1 MGMNIVIAGAGDMG
15 YHLAEQLSYDNKDIT
30 LIDTDRE
37 VLEYVASKL
46 DVLTVQGDST
56 SFEVLQ
62 QANVDRASMVLAVTT
77 SEKTNIV
84 TAVLAKQLGAKRV
97 MARVRNHSYLN
108 PENVNY
114 FNNLGIDNLIS
125 PTMLCSREIF
135 NMIENSSFTE
145 VFDFGGGKLNIV
157 GITLDQSNPLVNQRI
172 MDTKTNPIFEDIR
185 IIAILRDQKTIIPR
199 GSTIIRNNDHVF
211 FISNKKNT
219 ESIMEV
225 LGQKKVVIK
234 NVMIIG
240 GDDIA
245 LTTALRLE
253 DHFRVT
259 LVNKDKE
266 RCKWLAE
273 NLKNTLVINGDYKN
287 IELLVEEGLEQMDAF
302 LALTES
308 SETNIITSLTAK
320 NHGVYKT
327 IAHVDTRE
335 YIHISHSIGVDS
347 LINKKLVAANEISRY
362 LKKGTVDAVSGIYG
376 VDAEFIQY
384 SVSKINRL
392 IKKPLRELHFP
403 DSAIV
408 AGVIRGEEVF
418 IPDGDFILQMDDKAI
433 VLALPEAK
441 MSLEKLFH

>member
-15 YHLAEQLSYDNKDIT
+15 YHLAEQLSFDNKDIT
-30 LIDTDRE
+30 LIDTERD
-37 VLEYVASKL
+37 VLDYVASKL
-46 DVLTVQGDST
+46 DVLTIQGDAT
-56 SFEVLQ
+56 SIETLQ
-62 QANVDRASMVLAVTT
+62 QANVEKASMVLAVTT

-97 MARVRNHSYLN
+97 MARVRNHSYLHE
-108 PENVNY
+108 ENLPY

-125 PTMLCSREIF
+125 PTMLCSREIY

-157 GITLDQSNPLVNQRI
+157 GFTLDQFSPLVNQRI
-172 MDTKTNPIFEDIR
+172 MDTKSDLTYEDIR
-185 IIAILRDQKTIIPR
+185 IIAIVRDQKTLIPR

-219 ESIMEV
+219 ETIQEV
-225 LGQKKVVIK
+225 LGQKRVKIK
-234 NVMIIG
+234 NIMIIG
-240 GDDIA
+240 GDDMA
-245 LTTALRLE
+245 VTTAIKLQ
-253 DHFRVT
+253 DKYRVT

-273 NLKNTLVINGDYKN
+273 HLPDTLVINGDYRN
-287 IELLVEEGLEQMDAF
+287 IEMLVEEGLEQMDAF
-302 LALTES
+302 LALTDS
-308 SETNIITSLTAK
+308 SETNIITSLSAK

-362 LKKGTVDAVSGIYG
+362 LKKGTVEAVSGIYG

-384 SVSKINRL
+384 SICKNNRL
-392 IKKPLRELHFP
+392 TKHPLKNLHFP
-403 DSAIV
+403 ETAIV

-418 IPDGDFILQMDDKAI
+418 IPDGDFLLHVNDKAI
-433 VLALPEAK
+433 VLALPQAK
-441 MSLEKLFH
+441 LALEELFH

>member
-1 MGMNIVIAGAGDMG
+1 MGRNIVIAGAGDMG
-15 YHLAEQLSYDNKDIT
+15 YHLAEQLSYDNKDII

-37 VLEYVASKL
+37 VLDYVSSKL
-46 DVLTVQGDST
+46 DVLTVQGDAS

-62 QANVDRASMVLAVTT
+62 RANVDNASMLLAVTT

-97 MARVRNHSYLN
+97 MARVRNHSYLGE
-108 PENVNY
+108 ENIKY
-114 FNNLGIDNLIS
+114 FENIGIDNLIS

-157 GITLDQSNPLVNQRI
+157 GITLDKSNSLVDQRI
-172 MDTKTNPIFEDIR
+172 MDTKSDPIFEDIR

-219 ESIMEV
+219 ESILEL
-225 LGQKKVVIK
+225 LGQKKVAIK

-240 GDDIA
+240 GDDMA
-245 LTTALRLE
+245 LNTALKLE
-253 DHFRVT
+253 DRFRVT

-273 NLKNTLVINGDYKN
+273 HLKNTLVITGDYKN
-287 IELLVEEGLEQMDAF
+287 IELLMEEGLEQMDAF

-308 SETNIITSLTAK
+308 SETNIITSLSAK

-362 LKKGTVDAVSGIYG
+362 LKKGTVEAVSGIYG

-384 SVSKINRL
+384 SVCKNNRL
-392 IKKPLRELHFP
+392 TKYPLKELHFP
-403 DSAIV
+403 DTAIV
-408 AGVIRGEEVF
+408 AGVIRGEEVI
-418 IPDGDFILQMDDKAI
+418 IPDGDFMLNINDKAI
-433 VLALPEAK
+433 VLALPQARTA
-441 MSLEKLFH
+441 LEKLFH

>member
-1 MGMNIVIAGAGDMG
+1 MNIVIAGAGDMG

-37 VLEYVASKL
+37 VLDYVASKL
-46 DVLTVQGDST
+46 DVLTVQGDAT
-56 SFEVLQ
+56 SFEVLER
-62 QANVDRASMVLAVTT
+62 ANVDKASMVLAVTT

-97 MARVRNHSYLN
+97 MSRVRNHSYLSEKN
-108 PENVNY
+108 IKY
-114 FNNLGIDNLIS
+114 FENLGIDNLIS

-172 MDTKTNPIFEDIR
+172 MDTKSNPIFEDIR

-219 ESIMEV
+219 ESILEL
-225 LGQKKVVIK
+225 LGQKKIEVK

-240 GDDIA
+240 GDDMA

-253 DHFRVT
+253 DKFRVT
-259 LVNKDKE
+259 LVHKDKE

-273 NLKNTLVINGDYKN
+273 NLKNTLVITGDYKN
-287 IELLVEEGLEQMDAF
+287 IELLIEEGLEQMDAF
-302 LALTES
+302 LALTQS
-308 SETNIITSLTAK
+308 SETNIITSLSAK

-362 LKKGTVDAVSGIYG
+362 LKKGSVDAVSGIYG

-384 SVSKINRL
+384 SVNKNNRL
-392 IKKPLRELHFP
+392 TKYPLRELHFP
-403 DSAIV
+403 DTAIV

-418 IPDGDFILQMDDKAI
+418 IPDGDFQLNLNDKAI
-433 VLALPEAK
+433 VLGLPQ
-441 MSLEKLFH
+441 SRHTLEKLFH

>member
-62 QANVDRASMVLAVTT
+62 QANVERASMVLAVTT

-240 GDDIA
+240 GDDMA

-384 SVSKINRL
+384 SVCKSNRL
-392 IKKPLRELHFP
+392 IKNPLRELHFP

-418 IPDGDFILQMDDKAI
+418 IPDGDFMLQLNDKAI

>member
-62 QANVDRASMVLAVTT
+62 QANVEHANMVLAVTT

-114 FNNLGIDNLIS
+114 FKNLGIDNLIS

-157 GITLDQSNPLVNQRI
+157 GITLDQYNPLVNQRI

-225 LGQKKVVIK
+225 LGQKKVIIK

-240 GDDIA
+240 GDDMA

-302 LALTES
+302 LALTDS

-362 LKKGTVDAVSGIYG
+362 LKKGTVEAVSGIYG

-384 SVSKINRL
+384 SVCKMNRL

-408 AGVIRGEEVF
+408 AGVIRGEQVF
-418 IPDGDFILQMDDKAI
+418 IPDGDFMLQMDDKAI

-441 MSLEKLFH
+441 VSLEKLFH

>member
-37 VLEYVASKL
+37 VLDYVSSKL
-46 DVLTVQGDST
+46 DVLTVQGDAT
-56 SFEVLQ
+56 SFEILQ
-62 QANVDRASMVLAVTT
+62 KANVSRASMVLAVTT

-97 MARVRNHSYLN
+97 MARVRNHSYLSD
-108 PENVNY
+108 ENMPY
-114 FNNLGIDNLIS
+114 FKNLGIDNLIS
-125 PTMLCSREIF
+125 PTMLCSREIY

-157 GITLDQSNPLVNQRI
+157 GITLDQTNPLVNQRI
-172 MDTKTNPIFEDIR
+172 MDTKSNPIFEDIR
-185 IIAILRDQKTIIPR
+185 IIAIVRDQKTIIPR
-199 GSTIIRNNDHVF
+199 GNTIIRNNDHVF

-219 ESIMEV
+219 ESILEV
-225 LGQKKVVIK
+225 LGQEKVTIK

-240 GDDIA
+240 GDDMA
-245 LTTALRLE
+245 VTTALRLQ
-253 DHFRVT
+253 DKFRVT
-259 LVNKDKE
+259 LINKEKE

-273 NLKNTLVINGDYKN
+273 HLHNTLVINGDYKN
-287 IELLVEEGLEQMDAF
+287 VELLIEEGLEQMDAF

-308 SETNIITSLTAK
+308 SETNIIASLTAK

-347 LINKKLVAANEISRY
+347 LINKKLVAANEISRF
-362 LKKGTVDAVSGIYG
+362 LKKGTVDAISGIYG

-384 SVSKINRL
+384 SVTKVNRL
-392 IKKPLRELHFP
+392 TKHPLKDMHFP

-408 AGVIRGEEVF
+408 AGVIRGDEVF
-418 IPDGDFILQMDDKAI
+418 IPDGDFQLNVDDKAI
-433 VLALPEAK
+433 VLALPEARNL
-441 MSLEKLFH
+441 LEKIFH

>member
-1 MGMNIVIAGAGDMG
+1 MGMHIVIAGAGDMG
-15 YHLAEQLSYDNKDIT
+15 YHLAEQLSFDNKDIT
-30 LIDTDRE
+30 LIDTERD
-37 VLEYVASKL
+37 VLDYVASKL
-46 DVLTVQGDST
+46 DVMVIEGDAT
-56 SFEVLQ
+56 SIDVLQ
-62 QANVDRASMVLAVTT
+62 QANVQRASMVLAVTT

-108 PENVNY
+108 EENLPY

-125 PTMLCSREIF
+125 PTMLCSREIY

-145 VFDFGGGKLNIV
+145 IFDFGGGKLNIV
-157 GITLDQSNPLVNQRI
+157 GITLDQFSPLVNQRI
-172 MDTKTNPIFEDIR
+172 MDTKADPIYEDIR
-185 IIAILRDQKTIIPR
+185 IIAIVRDQKTMIPR

-219 ESIMEV
+219 ETIQEV
-225 LGQKKVVIK
+225 LGQKKVKIK
-234 NVMIIG
+234 NIMIIG
-240 GDDIA
+240 GDDMA
-245 LTTALRLE
+245 VTTAIKLQSKY
-253 DHFRVT
+253 RVT

-273 NLKNTLVINGDYKN
+273 HLPDTLVINGDYKN
-287 IELLVEEGLEQMDAF
+287 IEMLVEEGLEQMDAF

-308 SETNIITSLTAK
+308 SETNIITSLSAK

-362 LKKGTVDAVSGIYG
+362 LKKGKVDAVSGIYG

-384 SVSKINRL
+384 SVSRNNRL
-392 IKKPLRELHFP
+392 TKYPLKELHFP
-403 DSAIV
+403 ETAIV
-408 AGVIRGEEVF
+408 AGVIRGEEVY
-418 IPDGDFILQMDDKAI
+418 IPDGDFLLHMNDKAI

-441 MSLEKLFH
+441 LALEKLFH

>member
-15 YHLAEQLSYDNKDIT
+15 YHLAEQLSYENKDIT

-37 VLEYVASKL
+37 VLNYVSSKL

-62 QANVDRASMVLAVTT
+62 KANVSRASMVLAVTT

-97 MARVRNHSYLN
+97 MARVRNHSYLSQ
-108 PENVNY
+108 ENMPY
-114 FNNLGIDNLIS
+114 FKNLGIDNLIS
-125 PTMLCSREIF
+125 PTMLCSTEIY

-157 GITLDQSNPLVNQRI
+157 GITLDQTNPLVNQRI
-172 MDTKTNPIFEDIR
+172 MDTKSNSIFEDIR
-185 IIAILRDQKTIIPR
+185 IIAIVRDQKTIIPK
-199 GSTIIRNNDHVF
+199 GNTIIRNNDHVF

-240 GDDIA
+240 GDDMA
-245 LTTALRLE
+245 VTTALRLQ
-253 DHFRVT
+253 DKFRVT
-259 LVNKDKE
+259 LINKDKE
-266 RCKWLAE
+266 RCKWLSE
-273 NLKNTLVINGDYKN
+273 HLHNTLVINGDYKN
-287 IELLVEEGLEQMDAF
+287 VELLIEEGLEQMHAF

-347 LINKKLVAANEISRY
+347 LINKKLVAANEISRF
-362 LKKGTVDAVSGIYG
+362 LKKGTVDAISGIYG

-384 SVSKINRL
+384 SVTKVSRL
-392 IKKPLRELHFP
+392 TKYPLKEMHFP
-403 DSAIV
+403 ETAIV
-408 AGVIRGEEVF
+408 AGVIRGDEVF
-418 IPDGDFILQMDDKAI
+418 IPDGDFQLNVDDKAI
-433 VLALPEAK
+433 VLALPEARNL
-441 MSLEKLFH
+441 LEKLFH

>member
-37 VLEYVASKL
+37 VLDYVSSKL
-46 DVLTVQGDST
+46 DVLTVQGDAT

-62 QANVDRASMVLAVTT
+62 KANVSKASMVLAVTT

-97 MARVRNHSYLN
+97 MARVRNHSYLSE
-108 PENVNY
+108 ENMPY
-114 FNNLGIDNLIS
+114 FHNLGIDNLIS
-125 PTMLCSREIF
+125 PTMLASREIY

-157 GITLDQSNPLVNQRI
+157 GVTLDQTNPMVNQRI
-172 MDTKTNPIFEDIR
+172 MDTKSNPVFEDIR
-185 IIAILRDQKTIIPR
+185 IIAIVRDQKTIIPR

-219 ESIMEV
+219 ESILDV
-225 LGQKKVVIK
+225 LGQEKVTIK

-240 GDDIA
+240 GDDLA
-245 LTTALRLE
+245 VTTAIRLQ
-253 DHFRVT
+253 DKFRVT

-273 NLKNTLVINGDYKN
+273 NLHNTLVINGDYKN
-287 IELLVEEGLEQMDAF
+287 VELLIEEGLEQMDAF

-347 LINKKLVAANEISRY
+347 LINKKLVAANEISRF
-362 LKKGTVDAVSGIYG
+362 LKKGTVDAISGIYG

-384 SVSKINRL
+384 SVNKAARL
-392 IKKPLRELHFP
+392 TKYPLRELHFP
-403 DSAIV
+403 DTAIV
-408 AGVIRGEEVF
+408 AGVIRGEEVV
-418 IPDGDFILQMDDKAI
+418 IPDGDFQLQINDKAI

-441 MSLEKLFH
+441 SSLEKLFH

>member
-37 VLEYVASKL
+37 VLDYVASKL
-46 DVLTVQGDST
+46 DVLTVQGDAT
-56 SFEVLQ
+56 SFEILKR
-62 QANVDRASMVLAVTT
+62 ANVNRASMVLAVTT

-97 MARVRNHSYLN
+97 MARVRNHSYLEA
-108 PENVNY
+108 ENVAY
-114 FNNLGIDNLIS
+114 FQNMGIDNLIS
-125 PTMLCSREIF
+125 PTMLCSKHIF

-145 VFDFGGGKLNIV
+145 VFDFEGGKLNIV
-157 GITLDQSNPLVNQRI
+157 GVTLDQSNPLVNQRI

-219 ESIMEV
+219 QSILEV
-225 LGQKKVVIK
+225 LGQEKVTIK

-240 GDDIA
+240 GDDMA

-259 LVNKDKE
+259 LINKDKE

-273 NLKNTLVINGDYKN
+273 NLKDSLVINGDYKN
-287 IELLVEEGLEQMDAF
+287 VDLLIEEGLEQMDAF
-302 LALTES
+302 LALTDS
-308 SETNIITSLTAK
+308 SETNIIASLTAK

-347 LINKKLVAANEISRY
+347 LINKKLVAANEISRF
-362 LKKGTVDAVSGIYG
+362 LKKGTVEAVSGIYG

-384 SVSKINRL
+384 SVCKNNRL
-392 IKKPLRELHFP
+392 VKNPLRGLHFP

-418 IPDGDFILQMDDKAI
+418 IPDGDFQLDLNDKAI

-441 MSLEKLFH
+441 TALEKLFH

>member
-1 MGMNIVIAGAGDMG
+1 MNIVIAGAGDMG

-37 VLEYVASKL
+37 VLDYVASKL
-46 DVLTVQGDST
+46 DVLTVQGDAT
-56 SFEVLQ
+56 SFEVLER
-62 QANVDRASMVLAVTT
+62 ANVDKASMVLAVTT

-84 TAVLAKQLGAKRV
+84 TALLAKQLGAKRV
-97 MARVRNHSYLN
+97 MSRVRNHSYLSEKN
-108 PENVNY
+108 IKY
-114 FNNLGIDNLIS
+114 FENLGIDNLIS

-157 GITLDQSNPLVNQRI
+157 GVTFDQSNPLVNQRI
-172 MDTKTNPIFEDIR
+172 MDTKSNPIFEDIR

-219 ESIMEV
+219 ESILEL
-225 LGQKKVVIK
+225 LGQKKVEVK

-240 GDDIA
+240 GDDMA

-253 DHFRVT
+253 DKFRVT
-259 LVNKDKE
+259 LVDKDKE

-273 NLKNTLVINGDYKN
+273 NLKNTLVITGDYKN
-287 IELLVEEGLEQMDAF
+287 IELLIEEGLEQMDAF
-302 LALTES
+302 LALTQS
-308 SETNIITSLTAK
+308 SETNIITSLSAK

-362 LKKGTVDAVSGIYG
+362 LKKGSVDAVSGIYG

-384 SVSKINRL
+384 SVNKNNRL
-392 IKKPLRELHFP
+392 TKHPLRELHFP

-418 IPDGDFILQMDDKAI
+418 IPDGDFQLNLNDKAI
-433 VLALPEAK
+433 VLGLPQARHT
-441 MSLEKLFH
+441 LEKLFH

>member
-15 YHLAEQLSYDNKDIT
+15 YHLAERLSFDNKDIT
-30 LIDTDRE
+30 LIDTERD
-37 VLEYVASKL
+37 VLDYVSSKL
-46 DVLTVQGDST
+46 DVMVVLGDAT
-56 SFEVLQ
+56 SIDVLQ
-62 QANVDRASMVLAVTT
+62 QANVGRASMVLAVTT

-108 PENVNY
+108 EENIPY

-157 GITLDQSNPLVNQRI
+157 GITLDQFSPLVNQRI
-172 MDTKTNPIFEDIR
+172 MDTKSDPIYEDIR
-185 IIAILRDQKTIIPR
+185 IIAIVRDQKTLIPR

-219 ESIMEV
+219 ETIQEV
-225 LGQKKVVIK
+225 LGQKKVKIK
-234 NVMIIG
+234 NIMIIG
-240 GDDIA
+240 GDDMA
-245 LTTALRLE
+245 VTTAIKLQ
-253 DHFRVT
+253 DKYRVT

-273 NLKNTLVINGDYKN
+273 NLPDTLVINGDYKN
-287 IELLVEEGLEQMDAF
+287 IEMLVEEGLEQMDAF

-308 SETNIITSLTAK
+308 SETNIITSLSAK

-362 LKKGTVDAVSGIYG
+362 LKKGSGEAVAGREG
-376 VDAEFIQY
+376 VDAECI
-384 SVSKINRL
+384 
-392 IKKPLRELHFP
+392 H
-403 DSAIV
+403 
-408 AGVIRGEEVF
+408 
-418 IPDGDFILQMDDKAI
+418 
-433 VLALPEAK
+433 
-441 MSLEKLFH
+441 

>member
-56 SFEVLQ
+56 SFEILQ
-62 QANVDRASMVLAVTT
+62 QANVTRASMVLAVTT

-108 PENVNY
+108 AENVNY
-114 FNNLGIDNLIS
+114 FKNLGIDNLIS

-199 GSTIIRNNDHVF
+199 GSTIVRNNDHVF
-211 FISNKKNT
+211 FISTKKNT
-219 ESIMEV
+219 ESIIDV
-225 LGQKKVVIK
+225 LGQKKVDIK

-240 GDDIA
+240 GDDMA

-259 LVNKDKE
+259 LVNRDKE

-287 IELLVEEGLEQMDAF
+287 IELLMEEGLEQMDAF

-384 SVSKINRL
+384 SICKNNRV
-392 IKKPLRELHFP
+392 IKKPLRELYFP

-408 AGVIRGEEVF
+408 AGVIRGEQVF
-418 IPDGDFILQMDDKAI
+418 IPDGDFLLHLDDKAI

-441 MSLEKLFH
+441 VALEKLFH